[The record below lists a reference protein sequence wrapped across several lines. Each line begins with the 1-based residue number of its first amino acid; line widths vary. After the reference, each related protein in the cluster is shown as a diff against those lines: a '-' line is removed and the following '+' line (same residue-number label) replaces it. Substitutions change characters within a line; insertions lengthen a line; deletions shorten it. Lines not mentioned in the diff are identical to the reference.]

1 MDARVGERD
10 TLLHPWAAAL
20 RVSEG
25 FMGMR
30 SWERRKSQG
39 MAADPASRRPVLVLG
54 TIALG
59 LLALTAMSH
68 VALDAAASDA
78 AAPPDVAPIYLTA
91 VCCLIVSCLVV
102 VVFGARTAHRLAGPE
117 HRLIQSLRR
126 VRKGDLAFRVSLR
139 RGDLLTGLAQEC
151 NALLDYLNAN
161 PPTGA
166 VTGNDLVDI
175 AFEEEVRE
183 STLEE
188 ARP

>member
-1 MDARVGERD
+1 
-10 TLLHPWAAAL
+10 
-20 RVSEG
+20 
-25 FMGMR
+25 MGMR

-39 MAADPASRRPVLVLG
+39 IATDPTSRRPVLVLG

-175 AFEEEVRE
+175 AFEDEVRE